1 MFVRIKVYMKMT
13 HRAPHHI
20 ALALLAVIGLS
31 LTAVADEGWLID
43 FAKAKAQSAKDGK
56 PILMEFT
63 GSDWCPPCKALHK
76 NVLTSD
82 AFKKQIPA
90 KLVLLKLDN
99 PRNKSKQTPEE
110 IAQYKKLSKEYKV
123 RGVPTI
129 IIADAKGKEQHRQ
142 VGYNSKQTAQQWVT
156 KILAAVKAGPKVAG
170 PEKPNKP
177 APNKDAP
184 ANAPSKFKTLPGFD
198 LSKVTAK
205 QKATILERANEE
217 RCTCKCK
224 LTVAG
229 CRHDD
234 STCGTGKKLAK
245 KIVEE
250 VTGVKVAE
258 PEEKDIGKPL
268 DIKFT
273 ATDGRKIDLAKMK
286 GKVVLV
292 DFWATWCGPCVREIP
307 NIKKTYAKLNPR
319 GFEIV
324 GISLDSNEDKLTK
337 FIKDKEMPWPQYFD
351 GQGWKNKISTRY
363 GIRSIPAMWLVDKE
377 GNLVD
382 KNARHD
388 LEKKVEKLLAAKAPK
403 KAENNKPL
411 PKSIVAKPK
420 PAPKTARA
428 TAGHVEKGW
437 LVNFAKAKAQAAKE
451 GKGIMME
458 FTGSDWCP
466 PCKALHKNVLVKD
479 VFKQEMPKH
488 FILLK
493 LDNPRDKS
501 KQTPEEI
508 AQYKKLSKEY
518 KVSGVPTV
526 FLADANGKA
535 FFKKVGYSR
544 QSAEEWVEEMTA
556 KAEIPQSLKAA
567 NKADGLERAKLLD
580 KALTL
585 IGAELAA
592 ANHGEKIDEI
602 INLDAKN
609 KAGLKAKYETMRNT
623 EGLKAKLKEISRGS
637 RGAKPEETL
646 AKYDELLKDKPT
658 GEALQEILYHKSM
671 VYDRKGDKTTAK
683 ELLEEAR
690 KAAPRSPRAKRIRDI
705 LRNYFDPKK
714 AT

>member
-1 MFVRIKVYMKMT
+1 MKMI
-13 HRAPHHI
+13 HRSPHHI

-31 LTAVADEGWLID
+31 LSAVADEGWLVD
-43 FAKAKAQSAKDGK
+43 FAKAKAQSAKEGK

-82 AFKKQIPA
+82 VFKKQIPA
-90 KLVLLKLDN
+90 KLILLKLDN
-99 PRNKSKQTPEE
+99 PRDKSKQSPEE

-142 VGYNSKQTAQQWVT
+142 VGYSSKQTAQQWVT
-156 KILAAVKAGPKVAG
+156 KLLAAVKPGPKVAG
-170 PEKPNKP
+170 PDKPEKPAKP
-177 APNKDAP
+177 KADKVYK
-184 ANAPSKFKTLPGFD
+184 SLPGTD
-198 LSKVTAK
+198 LTKFTAK
-205 QKATILERANEE
+205 QKATILERANKE
-217 RCTCKCK
+217 RCTCNCK

-234 STCGTGKKLAK
+234 SSCGTGKKLAK

-258 PEEKDIGKPL
+258 PKDKDIGNPL

-307 NIKKTYAKLNPR
+307 NIKKTYAKLNPK

-324 GISLDSNEDKLTK
+324 GISLDSNEDKLTN
-337 FIKDKEMPWPQYFD
+337 FIKEKEMPWPQYFD

-382 KNARHD
+382 KNARRD

-403 KAENNKPL
+403 KADNNKPR
-411 PKSIVAKPK
+411 PKPVVAKTK
-420 PAPKTARA
+420 PAPIPAKVDNAKTPV
-428 TAGHVEKGW
+428 GHAEKGW
-437 LVNFAKAKAQAAKE
+437 LVSFAKAKEQAARE
-451 GKGIMME
+451 GKGILME

-466 PCKALHKNVLVKD
+466 PCKALHKNVLIKD

-544 QSAEEWVEEMTA
+544 QSAEDWVEEMTD
-556 KAEIPQSLKAA
+556 KAEIPQSIKAA
-567 NKADGLERAKLLD
+567 DKATGLERAKLLD

-585 IGAELAA
+585 IGAELAT

-602 INLDAKN
+602 INLDSKN
-609 KAGLKAKYETMRNT
+609 KAGLKAKYETLRNT
-623 EGLKAKLKEISRGS
+623 EGLKAKLEEISRSS
-637 RGAKPEETL
+637 RGAKPEETI
-646 AKYDELLKDKPT
+646 AKYDKLLKDKPT
-658 GEALQEILYHKSM
+658 GEALQEILFHKGM
-671 VYDRKGDKTTAK
+671 AYNRKGDKTTAK
-683 ELLEEAR
+683 KLLEEAR

-705 LRNYFDPKK
+705 LRNYFDPKR